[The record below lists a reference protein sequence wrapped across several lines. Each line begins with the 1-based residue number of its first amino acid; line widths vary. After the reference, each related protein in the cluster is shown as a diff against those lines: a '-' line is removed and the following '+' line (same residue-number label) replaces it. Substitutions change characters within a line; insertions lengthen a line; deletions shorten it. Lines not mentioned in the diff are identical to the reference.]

1 MEMLKSDERMY
12 KWIWL
17 GISIG
22 LDEIIYYMFDKESH
36 ILNRDLTDNEKNKI
50 DRIDAAVDYWSIKCN
65 SFRIFWFGS
74 Y

>member
-1 MEMLKSDERMY
+1 MLKSDERMY

-36 ILNRDLTDNEKNKI
+36 ILNRDLTDNEKI
-50 DRIDAAVDYWSIKCN
+50 RSIE
-65 SFRIFWFGS
+65 
-74 Y
+74 

>member
-1 MEMLKSDERMY
+1 MVREEANPISCGNAKSDERMY

-50 DRIDAAVDYWSIKCN
+50 GIEMQQ
-65 SFRIFWFGS
+65 
-74 Y
+74 